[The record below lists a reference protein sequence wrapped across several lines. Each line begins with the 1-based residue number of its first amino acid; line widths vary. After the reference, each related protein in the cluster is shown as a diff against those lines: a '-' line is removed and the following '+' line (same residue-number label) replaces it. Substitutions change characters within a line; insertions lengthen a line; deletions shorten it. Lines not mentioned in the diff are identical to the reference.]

1 MQARKER
8 WQAPQWVG
16 DAIIGAVVVV
26 TIAVIGAYGFRFL
39 PVDALTSTWFLTRAA
54 GIVAFVLL
62 WLSVLGGL
70 AQSTGLLTRVMRPAT
85 ATDLHNTIGV
95 WALYATTFHMVVL
108 LWDHDT
114 PFTVAQLL
122 VPYAP
127 GSYKPL
133 LMALGMAGAYL
144 ALLAT
149 ISSYFRSKLG
159 PVLWRRLH
167 LLSLV
172 GFLAALVHG
181 LAAGTD
187 SHDLFG
193 LYLLSALSVLGFTA
207 YRAYLG
213 VRRNAASARR

>member
-8 WQAPQWVG
+8 WRAPEWAG
-16 DAIIGAVVVV
+16 DAVLGVVVV
-26 TIAVIGAYGFRFL
+26 AAIGVIGAYGFRLL
-39 PVDALTSTWFLTRAA
+39 PVDALTRTWFLTRAA

-70 AQSTGLLTRVMRPAT
+70 LQSTGLLTRVIRPGT
-85 ATDLHNTIGV
+85 ATDLHNTISV
-95 WALYATTFHMVVL
+95 WALYATTFHMVIL

-122 VPYAP
+122 IPYAA

-133 LMALGMAGAYL
+133 LMALGMIGAYL

-149 ISSYFRSKLG
+149 ISSYFRAKLG
-159 PVLWRRLH
+159 PTLWRRLH
-167 LLSLV
+167 LLSLI

-187 SHDLFG
+187 THDLFG
-193 LYLLSALSVLGFTA
+193 LYAVSGLSVLGFTA

-213 VRRNAASARR
+213 VRRNATSPR

>member
-8 WQAPQWVG
+8 WQAPPWVS
-16 DAIIGAVVVV
+16 DAIVGAVVVAA
-26 TIAVIGAYGFRFL
+26 IGVIGAYGFRFL
-39 PVDALTSTWFLTRAA
+39 PLDALTRTWYLTRAA
-54 GIVAFVLL
+54 GIVAFILL

-70 AQSTGLLTRVMRPAT
+70 LQSTGLLTRVMRPAT
-85 ATDLHNTIGV
+85 ATDLHNTIGL
-95 WALYATTFHMVVL
+95 WSLYATTFHMVIL

-122 VPYAP
+122 VPFAP
-127 GSYKPL
+127 GSYRPL
-133 LMALGMAGAYL
+133 LMALGMIGAYL

-172 GFLAALVHG
+172 GFLAALFHG

-187 SHDLFG
+187 SHALFR
-193 LYLLSALSVLGFTA
+193 LYALSGLSVLGFTV

-213 VRRNAASARR
+213 VRRHATSTR